1 MYSIIDLSNNAVAKM
16 HIRYMVGGHAPQA
29 EDELI
34 YRFEFPER
42 LRHFADRSLERH
54 FRRIGRSLAMMFVE
68 LRLEVPGIEMAHRS
82 RAKNDQHLIRLSRVM
97 RDTRSVGT

>member
-1 MYSIIDLSNNAVAKM
+1 MDETHVIGELREIG
-16 HIRYMVGGHAPQA
+16 HEVGDNLAA
-29 EDELI
+29 FTS
-34 YRFEFPER
+34 RFEFPER

-82 RAKNDQHLIRLSRVM
+82 RAKNDQHLIRLRRVM